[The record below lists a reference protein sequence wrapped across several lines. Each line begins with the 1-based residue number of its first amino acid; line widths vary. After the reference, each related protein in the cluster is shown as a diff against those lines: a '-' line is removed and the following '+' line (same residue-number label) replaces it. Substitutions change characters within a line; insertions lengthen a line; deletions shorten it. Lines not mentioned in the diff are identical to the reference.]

1 MKMLAC
7 NRGVLGVACMAALG
21 LGGCLAGGSSKTTSS
36 GVYVSGETLDAI
48 KVGSSTR
55 DDVKAA
61 LGVPS
66 NTDKLDSG
74 EVWRYRYTRVKQ
86 SSGYV
91 LFIFGGNDTDE
102 QISTTSVR
110 FNAAGVV
117 ERVWR
122 DGAK

>member
-1 MKMLAC
+1 MNMRTW
-7 NRGVLGVACMAALG
+7 NGGVLGVVCVAALG

-36 GVYVSGETLDAI
+36 GVFVSAETLDTI
-48 KVGSSTR
+48 KVGTSTR

-86 SSGYV
+86 STGYV
-91 LFIFGGNDTDE
+91 LFIFGGQNTDE

-110 FNAAGVV
+110 FNSAGVV
-117 ERVWR
+117 EKVWR
-122 DGAK
+122 DGEK